1 MQALFPVPNV
11 PSSRLTERLCLNRGT
26 CRTSSVIGQLV
37 CRLALVLGIVG
48 DHLVGKDR
56 LLVVGGRSGSSPRNV
71 LSWRRP
77 ASTLRSHT
85 ASNTLNGLLLNRT
98 EVQLNPVERFL
109 GSAVSSRRT
118 KGTWYI
124 PRYIPRP
131 RPVDDKEFHAFR
143 WRVAIT
149 PLGHP
154 GAAFSDHPHRLPKE
168 IDDGFLNRQSKLMEA
183 RKLRP
188 ILHLC
193 RTSQMPGA
201 D

>member
-109 GSAVSSRRT
+109 GSGVSSRRT
-118 KGTWYI
+118 KGTW
-124 PRYIPRP
+124 YIPRP

-143 WRVAIT
+143 WWVAIT

-154 GAAFSDHPHRLPKE
+154 GTAFSDHGHRLPKE
-168 IDDGFLNRQSKLMEA
+168 IDDGFLNRQCYLSAGNKMLFFTRLA
-183 RKLRP
+183 
-188 ILHLC
+188 
-193 RTSQMPGA
+193 
-201 D
+201 